1 MTPILILFGATGD
14 LAYRKL
20 IPSLYY
26 MFTQG
31 SLKSRKIVSV
41 ARRDFSGAKYNEFIK
56 ESLSK
61 VGKYNKVDFEAFC
74 SHFQYFQLDFSSEE
88 SYQSL
93 AQLLDGPYCSYTKY
107 FYLAVPQNI
116 YVEILNNLFKSN
128 LGQGDARVIIEKP
141 FGFDRKTYQELEE
154 SLSQFVT
161 ERNIYRIDHYLGKS
175 ILRSL
180 PRFISRRDEIS
191 KISIKSNEIIGVENR
206 GDFYDINGAFRDVGG
221 NHLLEVFSL
230 IYDQARVESLKQIQT
245 PSQEDVISN
254 SKIAQYDGYSQID
267 GVDVASITET
277 YFNITLNVTNGVKL
291 NLEGGKGLKESK
303 RYVEVIYRDNTGYF
317 VDYGADQKV
326 CEIKDG
332 EEFVCYDFDD
342 SKDHYVREYAML
354 LEEAFKSDKTYFI
367 TKQEVLEQWRITDA
381 ILKVWRSGK
390 VTLLNYKKGEN
401 L

>member
-206 GDFYDINGAFRDVGG
+206 GDF
-221 NHLLEVFSL
+221 
-230 IYDQARVESLKQIQT
+230 
-245 PSQEDVISN
+245 
-254 SKIAQYDGYSQID
+254 
-267 GVDVASITET
+267 
-277 YFNITLNVTNGVKL
+277 
-291 NLEGGKGLKESK
+291 
-303 RYVEVIYRDNTGYF
+303 
-317 VDYGADQKV
+317 
-326 CEIKDG
+326 
-332 EEFVCYDFDD
+332 
-342 SKDHYVREYAML
+342 
-354 LEEAFKSDKTYFI
+354 
-367 TKQEVLEQWRITDA
+367 
-381 ILKVWRSGK
+381 
-390 VTLLNYKKGEN
+390 
-401 L
+401 